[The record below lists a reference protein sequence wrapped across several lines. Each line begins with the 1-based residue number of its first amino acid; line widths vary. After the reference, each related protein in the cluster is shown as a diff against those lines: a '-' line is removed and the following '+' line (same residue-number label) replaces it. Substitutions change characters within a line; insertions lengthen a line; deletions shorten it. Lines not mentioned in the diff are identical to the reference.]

1 MKALFSGSFDP
12 VTLGHLDIIR
22 RTAPMFDTVY
32 VTVFVNPAKKTLF
45 TLDQRREMLDLACE
59 GIGNI
64 IADCSEGLV
73 ADYAKK
79 NGIGVILKG
88 IRNAADLEY
97 ENAMATVNAKLLPG
111 LETIYLPASP
121 ELQHCSS
128 SIVRELLS
136 YGRSISGYVP
146 ENVEKYIIRK
156 I

>member
-22 RTAPMFDTVY
+22 RAAPMFETVY

-45 TLDQRREMLDLACE
+45 TLDQRREMLSLACE
-59 GIGNI
+59 GIGNVVT
-64 IADCSEGLV
+64 DCSEGLV

-97 ENAMATVNAKLLPG
+97 ENAMAAVNAKLLKG
-111 LETIYLPASP
+111 LETVYLPASP
-121 ELQHCSS
+121 ELAHCSS
-128 SIVRELLS
+128 TIVRELIS
-136 YGRSISGYVP
+136 YGKSIAEYVP
-146 ENVEKYIIRK
+146 GNVGEYIAK
-156 I
+156 QF